1 MPTIGRDL
9 DILCVRH
16 RLRIHDVILNA
27 SALERTPLM
36 QTNRRVAHAIA
47 RASQPCVDKLDTAIA
62 RKAKGGE
69 IARSR
74 RRAAIKLHHAIVAD
88 LDGRLDPVGMEY
100 RSQAG

>member
-1 MPTIGRDL
+1 LRTIGHDL

-27 SALERTPLM
+27 SALERTPVM
-36 QTNRRVAHAIA
+36 ETN
-47 RASQPCVDKLDTAIA
+47 PP
-62 RKAKGGE
+62 
-69 IARSR
+69 

-88 LDGRLDPVGMEY
+88 LDGRLYPVGMEY